1 MLMGF
6 LISALYFAYNMLQI
20 REERRKVFTTYEQGL
35 RAERPN

>member
-20 REERRKVFTTYEQGL
+20 RKERKVFTTYEQGL